1 MFRIR
6 RGLLLPHKGKKKK
19 SENGSKEHL
28 LNGRRLFAV
37 LGFIL
42 NAGLLALV
50 FFVCTYFG
58 SAGHTGGNRENICAR
73 ITKRYKLQFSFVP

>member
-50 FFVCTYFG
+50 FLYVRILGLQGIQEGIERIYV
-58 SAGHTGGNRENICAR
+58 RE
-73 ITKRYKLQFSFVP
+73 